1 LVSKYPYYI
10 PGLKRIV
17 EEIVKNCRAC
27 ALTNTGSSRLQKGKQ
42 LRGVRP
48 GAYWETDFT
57 EVKLARY
64 GKKYLLVFIDTF
76 SGWVEA
82 FPTKKETA
90 NVVVKKIL
98 EKSFPALGYLR

>member
-1 LVSKYPYYI
+1 
-10 PGLKRIV
+10 
-17 EEIVKNCRAC
+17 
-27 ALTNTGSSRLQKGKQ
+27 
-42 LRGVRP
+42 
-48 GAYWETDFT
+48 
-57 EVKLARY
+57 VKLARY